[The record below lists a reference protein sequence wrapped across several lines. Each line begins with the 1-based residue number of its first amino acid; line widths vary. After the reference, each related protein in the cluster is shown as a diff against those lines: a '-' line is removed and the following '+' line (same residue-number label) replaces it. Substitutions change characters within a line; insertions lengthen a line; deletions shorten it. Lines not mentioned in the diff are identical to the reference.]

1 MTRWVELSAAMPV
14 EGDLRK
20 ESRLCRIAR
29 GQWFLFGMGNAM
41 KVAEIV
47 RADGAQL
54 VKLPEGFQLEGD
66 IVSIRR
72 QGKAIVLEPV
82 KPATWPPGFFEQ
94 IHIDD
99 PAFARPPQGQV
110 PPAPR
115 LD

>member
-1 MTRWVELSAAMPV
+1 
-14 EGDLRK
+14 
-20 ESRLCRIAR
+20 
-29 GQWFLFGMGNAM
+29 M

-94 IHIDD
+94 IHIDG
-99 PAFARPPQGQV
+99 PAFARPPGASATGSKTGLSCLRDALLARYEYLHRRD
-110 PPAPR
+110 AP
-115 LD
+115 

>member
-1 MTRWVELSAAMPV
+1 
-14 EGDLRK
+14 
-20 ESRLCRIAR
+20 
-29 GQWFLFGMGNAM
+29 
-41 KVAEIV
+41 IV

-54 VKLPEGFQLEGD
+54 VKLPEGFQLEGV

-99 PAFARPPQGQV
+99 PAFARPPPGASATGSKIGLSCLPELRSELRLEYTIRPEGR
-110 PPAPR
+110 PPKPR
-115 LD
+115 N

>member
-1 MTRWVELSAAMPV
+1 
-14 EGDLRK
+14 
-20 ESRLCRIAR
+20 
-29 GQWFLFGMGNAM
+29 MGNAM

-47 RADGAQL
+47 QADGAQL